1 MKSLSKYKEEQMQDE
16 EFRVEYDN
24 MKPEFDLIRAIV
36 EARRRKHMTQKELAN
51 ITGIN
56 QADISKIE
64 NGTRNPSLDMLKRLA
79 EGMGTRLELNFVT
92 IQTTKTKEKILD

>member
-1 MKSLSKYKEEQMQDE
+1 MKSLSKYKEEQIQNE
-16 EFRVEYDN
+16 EFRVEYDY
-24 MKPEFDLIRAIV
+24 MKPEIDLIRAIV
-36 EARRRKHMTQKELAN
+36 DARNERHLTQKELAV

-79 EGMGTRLELNFVT
+79 EGMGTRLELKFVP
-92 IQTTKTKEKILD
+92 IKPASEKDKALN